1 MVKKQKGTGAPRR
14 VPSSNWAKLL
24 HRLPPERKRKPS
36 APAPAHAAAAS
47 GAPLPAFPLQPYAAP
62 EEQLTAVLALDCEM
76 VGVGMTK
83 QRSALAQ
90 IAIVNSN
97 EQLVYAAYVRPPE
110 KITDYRTRVSGVR
123 HCHMRDAWPFRQVQ
137 TDVAKLLKGR
147 VLVGH
152 ALSNDLKALLLTHP
166 KHMRRDTALCAAFRS
181 QGAITSHA
189 RKLRDLAAEKLG
201 MQIQA
206 GEHSPVEDAIA
217 ALRLSKLACAKWDAI
232 SVKKPIKLI
241 KGGLKKPKKK
251 VGHRRPYKPGQP
263 PRTA

>member
-1 MVKKQKGTGAPRR
+1 MIYALRQIGLSHSKEEARR
-14 VPSSNWAKLL
+14 GFRPFIS
-24 HRLPPERKRKPS
+24 
-36 APAPAHAAAAS
+36 PAPDGSCAATEYLHAQVNALFREMGAAA
-47 GAPLPAFPLQPYAAP
+47 GEDVTYA
-62 EEQLTAVLALDCEM
+62 
-76 VGVGMTK
+76 
-83 QRSALAQ
+83 
-90 IAIVNSN
+90 
-97 EQLVYAAYVRPPE
+97 
-110 KITDYRTRVSGVR
+110 
-123 HCHMRDAWPFRQVQ
+123 
-137 TDVAKLLKGR
+137 
-147 VLVGH
+147 
-152 ALSNDLKALLLTHP
+152 DLKALLLTHP